1 MACRGAPGGWL
12 AEAAA
17 AAAAAHDLDGDRVID
32 DLDACFRAEAF
43 VEVRGCGEVH
53 CQDGQMYRARS
64 EGCRRD
70 DSLKPCLA
78 LRTITDAVAAWH
90 LDVVEDH
97 HDATGG
103 RAWLLPNVVPG
114 RAGCRAPRR
123 EAERVTRVAEVPRR
137 EP

>member
-78 LRTITDAVAAWH
+78 LKKIS
-90 LDVVEDH
+90 
-97 HDATGG
+97 
-103 RAWLLPNVVPG
+103 
-114 RAGCRAPRR
+114 
-123 EAERVTRVAEVPRR
+123 
-137 EP
+137 